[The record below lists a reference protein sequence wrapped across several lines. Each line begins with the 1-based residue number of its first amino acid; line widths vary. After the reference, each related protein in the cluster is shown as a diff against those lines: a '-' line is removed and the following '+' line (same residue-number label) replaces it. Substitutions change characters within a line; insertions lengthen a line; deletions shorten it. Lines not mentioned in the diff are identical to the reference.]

1 MRKEFRKSL
10 LKYQVAE
17 LLGISASTLSHYL
30 NNKYYDEL
38 ARLGYEKNQ
47 KILTPRI
54 LNYLSDRIGLTNDE
68 EENY

>member
-17 LLGISASTLSHYL
+17 LLGISASTLSYYL